1 MRGGLKRLSRNI
13 SMSKEQ
19 TSDLL
24 KFLHPFP
31 TEIQETA
38 LWLREFVWD
47 LYPKTNELIYDSYNA
62 VAFGWSTTDK
72 LGQMF
77 CGVGVYRSNYN
88 IHFSFYFGSKLSDP
102 KKILIGEGKQYRY
115 ILVNRKEDFPKAY
128 IKKLMKEA
136 YANSL
141 AKVKEPKQIIN
152 GATITKAIYEKKRKH
167 TVKKIEP

>member
-1 MRGGLKRLSRNI
+1 
-13 SMSKEQ
+13 MSKEQ
-19 TSDLL
+19 TGDLL
-24 KFLHPFP
+24 KFLRPFP
-31 TEIQETA
+31 ADIQETA

-62 VAFGWSTTDK
+62 VAFGWSTSDK

-88 IHFSFYFGSKLSDP
+88 IHFSFFYGSELSDP
-102 KKILIGEGKQYRY
+102 DKTLLGEGSRYRY
-115 ILVNRKEDFPKAY
+115 ILVKRKEDFPKAY

-136 YANSL
+136 HINSL
-141 AKVKEPKQIIN
+141 LKIKNQQQIIS

-167 TVKKIEP
+167 TEKRNE

>member
-1 MRGGLKRLSRNI
+1 
-13 SMSKEQ
+13 MSKEQ
-19 TSDLL
+19 TDNLL
-24 KFLHPFP
+24 KFLSPFP
-31 TEIQETA
+31 ADIQETA

-88 IHFSFYFGSKLSDP
+88 IHFSFFYGSELSDP
-102 KKILIGEGKQYRY
+102 DKILLGKGRRYRY
-115 ILVNRKEDFPKAY
+115 ILVKRKEDFPKAY

-136 YANSL
+136 HTNSL
-141 AKVKEPKQIIN
+141 MKIKNQKQIIS

-167 TVKKIEP
+167 TEKKK